1 MEGWTVMAAFAQSI
15 TRGDDY
21 LISKFGKLQ
30 RAALFAQA
38 DINAIPETAQPDEEH
53 EAIQFAIAPVE
64 RLARMMQLLEPSTK
78 AGARMVKRAAAWLDG
93 GSLDCLLE
101 PLELAA

>member
-1 MEGWTVMAAFAQSI
+1 MAALANAL

-38 DINAIPETAQPDEEH
+38 DIRAIPETAQTDEEH
-53 EAIQFAIAPVE
+53 EAIMWAVAPIE

-78 AGARMVKRAAAWLDG
+78 AGARMVQRAASWLDG

-101 PLELAA
+101 PVEIAA